1 MLNCFPLLYISDM
14 LDTTKTCWYFYNT
27 IREED
32 SIIDFNTNIA
42 FKIKCVSIT
51 QSHGEIH
58 VREQQQGGYF
68 FSTYFPSS
76 AWYPTEKALHPG
88 WESVG

>member
-1 MLNCFPLLYISDM
+1 MLNCFPLLYILDM

-51 QSHGEIH
+51 QAHADTCKRATTGWVFFQYILPIVGMVSH
-58 VREQQQGGYF
+58 
-68 FSTYFPSS
+68 
-76 AWYPTEKALHPG
+76 
-88 WESVG
+88 